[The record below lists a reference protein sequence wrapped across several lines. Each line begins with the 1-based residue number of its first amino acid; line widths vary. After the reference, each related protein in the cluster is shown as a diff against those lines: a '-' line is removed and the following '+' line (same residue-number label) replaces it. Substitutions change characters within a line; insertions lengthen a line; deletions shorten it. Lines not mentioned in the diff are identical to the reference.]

1 MICYRKKRKEHG
13 KNCREK
19 SERIKSNV
27 ENDFMRFSRRPTQ
40 YLKLIVKPP
49 FKISL
54 FLFSFL
60 LFCYWYSLWFF
71 LLHVSY
77 VLWLLPHVL
86 WNWYFCVLYVKCKM
100 VVNEI
105 IKKKNQKEKLPSII
119 FLLLF
124 YCVGRCTYG
133 RHKKALKCT
142 IRSMWTCK
150 RFMSVCVRL

>member
-71 LLHVSY
+71 
-77 VLWLLPHVL
+77 
-86 WNWYFCVLYVKCKM
+86 FIACVLCALATSARSLKLVFLYFVCKM
-100 VVNEI
+100 QNGGEWNYQ
-105 IKKKNQKEKLPSII
+105 KKNQKEKLPSII

-133 RHKKALKCT
+133 WHKKALKCT